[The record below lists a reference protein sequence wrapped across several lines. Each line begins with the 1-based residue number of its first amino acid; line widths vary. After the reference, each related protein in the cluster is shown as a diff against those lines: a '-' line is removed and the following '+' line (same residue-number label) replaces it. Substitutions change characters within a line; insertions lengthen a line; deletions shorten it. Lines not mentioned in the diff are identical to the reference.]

1 MRIYLYTHIHLDIH
15 ANADINICGYSHISM
30 HMATGT
36 ASHGC
41 QKLVSVVQA
50 AHVHN
55 TPNRYMLYMPH
66 IWYISLRNML
76 GAMFLGTRGPRQWL
90 HNKANAIHAAATVT
104 AASSAVPIHLRTPPR
119 AGAKASDR
127 QCHSWKLLVPK
138 RTSLTRP
145 KLGCRVASKASTPT
159 AHMIIF
165 PPTCR
170 QYNRRQLRHN
180 LH

>member
-41 QKLVSVVQA
+41 QKLASVVQA

-104 AASSAVPIHLRTPPR
+104 AASSAQPRQWLLLGRVPRHPTVNATAGNYSCPGAHRSHALSSDAGLPPR
-119 AGAKASDR
+119 PPHPR
-127 QCHSWKLLVPK
+127 
-138 RTSLTRP
+138 LT
-145 KLGCRVASKASTPT
+145 
-159 AHMIIF
+159 
-165 PPTCR
+165 
-170 QYNRRQLRHN
+170 
-180 LH
+180 